1 MKGNNPKLAGPDW
14 SRRGL
19 DRDSWSQQ
27 LQKVS
32 LKSRENLNTFKEIVS
47 TVEKSWRISMSLDN
61 LNAAKSQL
69 KSLDL
74 KNLNQDWKK
83 ACLDESRNLYLDL
96 NWSRLSRPP
105 SLTVTIDNR
114 KNVEQNLNKL

>member
-1 MKGNNPKLAGPDW
+1 MKGNNPKLAGLDLY
-14 SRRGL
+14 RRGL

-27 LQKVS
+27 LQKAS

-69 KSLDL
+69 KSLDF
-74 KNLNQDWKK
+74 KNLNQDWK
-83 ACLDESRNLYLDL
+83 SWNLDL
-96 NWSRLSRPP
+96 DLHWSRLSRPP

-114 KNVEQNLNKL
+114 KNVEQKLE